1 MALRKLNE
9 RLDGAAES
17 IAQLERQVRSGQ
29 GELADLEARARA
41 LHRDLQVGAA
51 LVFPLPCR
59 ATYLLFVLQL
69 SEAQSSVPHQDR
81 KAYCLASAPNNMHA
95 ILSKLGET

>member
-1 MALRKLNE
+1 MALRKLNV

-17 IAQLERQVRSGQ
+17 IARLEGQVRSGR

-51 LVFPLPCR
+51 LVFLLPWR
-59 ATYLLFVLQL
+59 AFQLL
-69 SEAQSSVPHQDR
+69 
-81 KAYCLASAPNNMHA
+81 SAC
-95 ILSKLGET
+95 

>member
-1 MALRKLNE
+1 MQARIGELSTAHELALRKLNE

-41 LHRDLQVGAA
+41 LHRDLQVGA
-51 LVFPLPCR
+51 LVV
-59 ATYLLFVLQL
+59 LLLL
-69 SEAQSSVPHQDR
+69 
-81 KAYCLASAPNNMHA
+81 
-95 ILSKLGET
+95 